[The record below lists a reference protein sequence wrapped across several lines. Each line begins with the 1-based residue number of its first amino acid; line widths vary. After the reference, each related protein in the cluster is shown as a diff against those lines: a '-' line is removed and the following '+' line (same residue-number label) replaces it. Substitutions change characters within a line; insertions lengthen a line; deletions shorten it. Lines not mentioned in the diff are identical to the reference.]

1 MSEPK
6 ALSEKPYFQPYFI
19 TTWKTYLYCPAS
31 DGRNPKGYKQMQL
44 PIIKPTKYSALPC
57 AGSISAVPK
66 TKCAL
71 ITPTQTEAAAGISRA
86 TAKLLMATGGA
97 A

>member
-1 MSEPK
+1 
-6 ALSEKPYFQPYFI
+6 
-19 TTWKTYLYCPAS
+19 
-31 DGRNPKGYKQMQL
+31 MQL